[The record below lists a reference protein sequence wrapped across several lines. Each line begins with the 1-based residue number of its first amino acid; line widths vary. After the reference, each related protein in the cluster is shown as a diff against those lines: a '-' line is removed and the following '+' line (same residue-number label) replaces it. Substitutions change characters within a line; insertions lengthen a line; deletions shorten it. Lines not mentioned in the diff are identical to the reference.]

1 MNTSLTPEI
10 TISEFRERYPKLFSD
25 PSVDAIYCSPGWRE
39 ILFTLCR
46 TLQAHLDRHPEAP
59 QVVVVQVKS
68 KFGELHFFYDGGDA
82 YCQGAVAVAE
92 ELSLRTCEQ
101 CGSPGQQV
109 SGRWVHTLCSRHDGS
124 GDPGTA

>member
-1 MNTSLTPEI
+1 MDTPLTPELK
-10 TISEFRERYPKLFSD
+10 ISEFRERYPKLFSD

-39 ILFTLCR
+39 ILFALCR

-82 YCQGAVAVAE
+82 YCRGAVAVAE

-109 SGRWVHTLCSRHDGS
+109 PGRWVSTLCSRHDGS